1 MWNTHTEG
9 RRAPCDR
16 AGWLLVALFALTLAG
31 CGGGGETVA
40 GAQPHVSAASAVS
53 PLDRPPVDHPA
64 VKALFAN
71 ARVAS
76 SAPSISLGTLTAIET
91 LFDSVAEGRFPQ
103 FFPPHQATL
112 VHPSFRFRYYSAT
125 GTYVGVATV
134 DVNGLVLNGVY
145 VMGGPFG
152 GAPVY
157 IAMMYDFVAAPP
169 APTVRKLAVS
179 MGLGYVW
186 SVDESTGKLTAFTNK
201 TTHVLLAFCRYGP
214 KRSADGSVVWGVCQD
229 VYSKADV
236 QVKIDLG
243 TSSVSET
250 PQAELLPADTVWTL
264 VSTVGAHYPE
274 WGTEFA
280 FADAIYFG
288 GIGGNGVLGT
298 HGQDF
303 KLWRYDKAT
312 GVISVVG
319 NWDDLNSSPYYDA
332 SSKPLPVGS
341 VHWVLGTEV
350 SVSSGNT

>member
-1 MWNTHTEG
+1 MWNMHTEG

-40 GAQPHVSAASAVS
+40 AAQPHVSAASAVS
-53 PLDRPPVDHPA
+53 PLDQPPVDHPA

-76 SAPSISLGTLTAIET
+76 SAPSISLSTLTAIET

-169 APTVRKLAVS
+169 APTVWKVYGASGLNYPFVVDRAAGTRTPLA
-179 MGLGYVW
+179 
-186 SVDESTGKLTAFTNK
+186 NK
-201 TTHVLLAFCRYGP
+201 TSHGSIYWCGYAPSRLANGLQTGDR
-214 KRSADGSVVWGVCQD
+214 KSVV
-229 VYSKADV
+229 
-236 QVKIDLG
+236 
-243 TSSVSET
+243 
-250 PQAELLPADTVWTL
+250 
-264 VSTVGAHYPE
+264 
-274 WGTEFA
+274 
-280 FADAIYFG
+280 
-288 GIGGNGVLGT
+288 
-298 HGQDF
+298 
-303 KLWRYDKAT
+303 
-312 GVISVVG
+312 
-319 NWDDLNSSPYYDA
+319 
-332 SSKPLPVGS
+332 
-341 VHWVLGTEV
+341 
-350 SVSSGNT
+350 

>member
-40 GAQPHVSAASAVS
+40 VAQPHVSAASAVS

-76 SAPSISLGTLTAIET
+76 IAPSISLSTLTAIET

-134 DVNGLVLNGVY
+134 DVNGLVPNGVY
-145 VMGGPFG
+145 VMGGVFG

-169 APTVRKLAVS
+169 VEKVYAMRGAFGFPKLVDVENGRLVPPDNQTGVLSVYGCKWGPLTSAGRQPYRCVDGDQSLVIGKVAYFQAFIDARTNTAKLVPVNDQIQGDEALWKATVADNPHHDKWAAAVDVV
-179 MGLGYVW
+179 GGIYYAYVVNSFDVSNVW
-186 SVDESTGKLTAFTNK
+186 FVGADGNARIVVPGDFAT
-201 TTHVLLAFCRYGP
+201 
-214 KRSADGSVVWGVCQD
+214 DGSVV
-229 VYSKADV
+229 YLL
-236 QVKIDLG
+236 KI
-243 TSSVSET
+243 
-250 PQAELLPADTVWTL
+250 L
-264 VSTVGAHYPE
+264 VSS
-274 WGTEFA
+274 
-280 FADAIYFG
+280 D
-288 GIGGNGVLGT
+288 
-298 HGQDF
+298 
-303 KLWRYDKAT
+303 
-312 GVISVVG
+312 
-319 NWDDLNSSPYYDA
+319 
-332 SSKPLPVGS
+332 
-341 VHWVLGTEV
+341 
-350 SVSSGNT
+350 NT